1 MNYDEKPLVSIV
13 TPCYNGEQ
21 FVHRLLDSVLE
32 QNYKNIEH
40 IIIDDGSTDSTAAI
54 IKEYMPKY
62 EKLGKKL
69 LYEFQENA
77 KAGAALNRG
86 LKLFS
91 GEYLTWPDSDD
102 YYTSDNAISTMVS
115 TLSSLPEAY
124 GIVRCDA
131 ILLDEE
137 TLNGIGKFS
146 NNKLNPGKEILFEDC
161 ILEHQFWYTPGC
173 YFTSAKA
180 FDSVVKNRDIFVNND
195 AQNWQMLLPILYK
208 YKCFYIKEP
217 LHNYLVRST
226 SYCHQPID
234 YELAISRT
242 FIHEEIINET
252 LKRIEMPAIEL
263 SSYLSLVEKK
273 YILKKLAICF
283 DYNNSVEFDKLF
295 LKLKEENTNQISFK
309 LQMKK
314 LLISSP
320 TIIAM
325 IRKVRELVRR

>member
-1 MNYDEKPLVSIV
+1 MSTKNLVSII
-13 TPCYNGEQ
+13 TPCYNGEL
-21 FVHRLLDSVLE
+21 FIHRLLDSVLE
-32 QNYKNIEH
+32 QNYSHIEH
-40 IIIDDGSTDSTAAI
+40 IIIDDGSTDRTAEI
-54 IKEYMPKY
+54 IQEYIPKY

-69 LYEFQENA
+69 IYEFQENA

-102 YYTSDNAISTMVS
+102 YYSSDNAISTMVS

-131 ILLDEE
+131 ILLDED
-137 TLNGIGKFS
+137 TLSRTGKFS
-146 NNKLNPGKEILFEDC
+146 DNKSNADKEILFEDC

-180 FDSVVKNRDIFVNND
+180 FDSVVRNRDIFVNND
-195 AQNWQMLLPILYK
+195 VQNWQMLLPVLYK

-252 LKRIEMPAIEL
+252 LKRIEMPPIEL

-273 YILKKLAICF
+273 YVLKRLTISF
-283 DYNNSVEFDKLF
+283 EYNNSIEFDKLF
-295 LKLKEENTNQISFK
+295 LKLKKDNTNQVTFK
-309 LQMKK
+309 LKMKK
-314 LLISSP
+314 LLIGSP
-320 TIIAM
+320 TIISF
-325 IRKVRELVRR
+325 IRKTRGIVKI